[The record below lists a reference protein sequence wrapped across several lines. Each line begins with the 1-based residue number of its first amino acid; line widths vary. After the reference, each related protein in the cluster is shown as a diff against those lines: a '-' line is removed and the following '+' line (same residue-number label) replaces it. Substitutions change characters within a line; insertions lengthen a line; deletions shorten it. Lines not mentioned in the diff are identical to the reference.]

1 MDASTLHLFVACFLV
16 AMVLILIPMV
26 PGGVIDTRDFA
37 ELPRWQF
44 NTFNVFLTSLGIA
57 SFVVAGFALARA
69 PWVFVAALVLALLY
83 CAVFAFDL
91 AKIFPAVTDPLP
103 TPLIILEVID
113 LALGGVLAVIAI
125 QGMLWR

>member
-1 MDASTLHLFVACFLV
+1 MDASALHLFVACFLV

-91 AKIFPAVTDPLP
+91 AKIFPAVTDQLP

-125 QGMLWR
+125 QGMLWG